1 MPSRYELRFS
11 ELRKDKRKAFISFTI
26 LGWPDKERSLSI
38 IKQMVKSGVS
48 ALELGIAF
56 SDPIA
61 DGPILQAAAFETIS
75 SGFSL
80 DNAFDLLAEVRALD
94 TNIPIGLLVYF
105 NTVLAKGVENF
116 YALAKRSGADAVLV
130 ADLPAENASEVV
142 PMALKIG
149 IDPIFLIS
157 PVTPADRL
165 NKIISQAS
173 GFLYLISRLGVTGTE
188 ARSQQKDLA
197 LKNRID
203 EIRARTNLPICA
215 GFGISSPADAQS
227 MFAVGAD
234 GVITGSQVI
243 KIMQSDDFAKASQNL
258 EKYFTEMLTICNQE
272 QSINNKLTAIS

>member
-1 MPSRYELRFS
+1 MPSRYELRFND
-11 ELRKDKRKAFISFTI
+11 LRKDNRKAFIPFTI
-26 LGWPDKERSLSI
+26 LGWPDKKRSLSI
-38 IKQMVKSGVS
+38 IGQMIESGAS

-80 DNAFDLLAEVRALD
+80 DNAFELLSEVRALD
-94 TNIPIGLLVYF
+94 ANIPIGLLVYF

-116 YALAKRSGADAVLV
+116 YAFAKRSGVDGVLI

-142 PMALKIG
+142 PFAQKVG

-165 NKIISQAS
+165 DKIIPQAS
-173 GFLYLISRLGVTGTE
+173 GFLYLISRLGVTGTDT
-188 ARSQQKDLA
+188 RSHQKDLS

-203 EIRARTNLPICA
+203 EIKLRTNLPICT

-227 MFAVGAD
+227 MFNAGAD

-243 KIMQSDDFAKASQNL
+243 KIIQTDNFVKASKNL
-258 EKYFTEMLTICNQE
+258 EKYYAAMLATCRHQLVVNHTPATI
-272 QSINNKLTAIS
+272 S